1 MRVCV
6 RVASE
11 KHRVRFGMGA
21 GEERE
26 HKMDRENGRER
37 ELTLCEMRVF
47 DFRAV
52 LRFYALAYIRWHL
65 TLLDQFLGS
74 CNPLCTL
81 PAATP

>member
-1 MRVCV
+1 M

-37 ELTLCEMRVF
+37 ELALCEMRVF

-52 LRFYALAYIRWHL
+52 LRFYALAYIRWHH
-65 TLLDQFLGS
+65 TLFDNISGS
-74 CNPLCTL
+74 
-81 PAATP
+81 